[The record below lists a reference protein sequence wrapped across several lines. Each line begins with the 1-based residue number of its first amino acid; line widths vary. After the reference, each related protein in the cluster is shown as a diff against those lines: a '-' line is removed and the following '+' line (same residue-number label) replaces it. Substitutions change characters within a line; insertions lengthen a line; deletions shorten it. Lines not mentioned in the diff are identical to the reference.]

1 MLYRKMLDSLSRWK
15 GNRDKRAL
23 LVTGARQTGKTFLIR
38 EFGRANYEN
47 VAEINFITE
56 PKAAAIFEGNLSA
69 DSLILNLTAYLRSPM
84 PPGKTLV
91 FFDEIQECP
100 AARTA
105 IKFLVEDNRFDYI
118 ESGSLLGVSYKEV
131 QSYPVGYEQLL
142 QMYSMDFE
150 EFAIAMGVQAETLSY
165 LKQCFDTKTPVSE
178 AVHQT
183 MSDLFRYYIIV
194 GGMPAVVE
202 RFVGTHDVG
211 AVLRVQNDILTMY
224 RQDITKYAQTNKNRI
239 RDIFD
244 RIPAE
249 LSAKNRR
256 FTLADI
262 KKTARM
268 NRYESGFRWLTDAG
282 VALPCFNIT
291 EPKVPLRLN
300 EQRSLFKLFMCDTG
314 LLCAASMENVQFDI
328 LRGNLAVNMG
338 GILENTF
345 AQLLVANGF
354 ELRYMN
360 KKSLGEV
367 DFVLQQ
373 GKSAVPVEIKSG
385 TDYDSHAALNNIMRV
400 AEWDVDQG
408 YVFCKGNV
416 RARDRITYL
425 PWYLVMFLK
434 QESLP
439 EHLIVDVDVSKA
451 KLS

>member
-1 MLYRKMLDSLSRWK
+1 MLYRKMLDNLTRWK
-15 GNRDKRAL
+15 EKKDKRAL

-38 EFGRANYEN
+38 EFGRSNYEN
-47 VAEINFITE
+47 VVEINFITE
-56 PKAAAIFEGNLSA
+56 PRAAAIFEGNLRA
-69 DSLILNLTAYLRSPM
+69 DSLITNLTAYLRSAM
-84 PPGKTLV
+84 TPGKTLV

-131 QSYPVGYEQLL
+131 RSYPVGYEQLL
-142 QMYSMDFE
+142 QMYPMDFE
-150 EFAIAMGVQAETLSY
+150 EFAIAMGVQVETFRY
-165 LKQCFDTKTPVSE
+165 LKQCFDTKTLVSE

-194 GGMPAVVE
+194 GGMPAVVQ

-211 AVLRVQNDILTMY
+211 EVLSLQNDILGMY
-224 RQDITKYAQTNKNRI
+224 RQDITKYAQAGKNRI

-262 KKTARM
+262 SKTARM

-385 TDYDSHAALNNIMRV
+385 TDYDNHAALDNIMKV
-400 AEWDVDQG
+400 AEWDIDQG

-416 RARDRITYL
+416 RVRDRITYL
-425 PWYLVMFLK
+425 PWYMVMFLK
-434 QESLP
+434 QKSLP
-439 EHLIVDVDVSKA
+439 EHLIVNVDLSKV
-451 KLS
+451 